1 MKKIKDK
8 IADILQVV
16 VYIVVGFAFLPI
28 VLLIFIGLFLIVT
41 PLDYFKYKRSRYYK
55 DTKEKYSWLCNANY
69 PIKLYDYI
77 KIEGLPIEFHRDTEE
92 KFTGCGYFIYK
103 DVLIYTTSGIVFDEE
118 NNKWAL
124 DIGNGDDNID
134 LYKDVMDE
142 IARCNE
148 FLKREA
154 CKSAVVL
161 IDKELLKQHLEFTR
175 GQKFKGEL
183 ANMEF
188 LPVDKDDFQ
197 SITDYIKGEK

>member
-1 MKKIKDK
+1 MRKFINR
-8 IADILQVV
+8 IANGLKLV
-16 VYIVVGFAFLPI
+16 
-28 VLLIFIGLFLIVT
+28 IFIPLGLVALICLFLFVT
-41 PLDYFKYKRSRYYK
+41 PFDYFKYKRSKYYK
-55 DTKEKYSWLCNANY
+55 DTKEKYSWLCRVNY

-124 DIGNGDDNID
+124 DIGNGDDYVD

-154 CKSAVVL
+154 CKSAAVL
-161 IDKELLKQHLEFTR
+161 IDKELLEQHLEYTR

-188 LPVDKDDFQ
+188 LPVEKDDFQ
-197 SITDYIKGEK
+197 TIKDYIEKEKNNGRII